1 MCRACSANVWRRRAI
16 AAASGGHPQS
26 EAGQPVTAGLLVIGN
41 EILSGR
47 TQDANLAYLGHR
59 LNEIGV
65 RLAEVRVVPDI
76 EADIVA
82 AVNALR
88 ARFDYIFTTGGIGPT
103 HDDITAAAIA
113 KAFDVPLIQNPEAR
127 ARLEDNYRAGDLNEA
142 RLRMANTP
150 EGATLIDNPVSTA
163 PGFQIGNVFVMAGIP
178 VIMQAMFESI
188 VHRLVGGKPLLS
200 RTFTVSLPEGKI
212 AAGFGALQE
221 TYPDVEMGSY
231 PFSRDGRFAT
241 RLVLRSSE
249 EDRLAAAAAELEA
262 MIAGLGSTGV
272 WDQTD

>member
-1 MCRACSANVWRRRAI
+1 
-16 AAASGGHPQS
+16 
-26 EAGQPVTAGLLVIGN
+26 
-41 EILSGR
+41 
-47 TQDANLAYLGHR
+47 
-59 LNEIGV
+59 V

>member
-1 MCRACSANVWRRRAI
+1 
-16 AAASGGHPQS
+16 
-26 EAGQPVTAGLLVIGN
+26 
-41 EILSGR
+41 
-47 TQDANLAYLGHR
+47 
-59 LNEIGV
+59 
-65 RLAEVRVVPDI
+65 LAEVRVVPDI